1 MECYNCGVILDKE
14 RICPNCGVDLRIYRK
29 YVGISNYLYN
39 QALSKAKERNLSGAV
54 ADLRLSLQYNKVNT
68 NARNLLGL
76 IYYETGE
83 GVAAV
88 REWLISKGYQNDENR
103 ASYYLEYTKKDPVER
118 ERINQYARKYNQV
131 LTYCR
136 QGSLDM
142 AVIQLKKLLSVNP
155 KLVKGWQL
163 MALMYMQEDNLDL
176 AYKAL
181 CKAEDIDIGN
191 ALTARYLKELTE
203 QRNRG
208 EGKKKKKA
216 QAVAYRNGNDT
227 IIQPKFR
234 RDIGFWGMAAN
245 LLIGVA
251 IGVAITWYLV
261 VPGIRK
267 TAIAEANVSVT
278 EANNTI
284 ADKNQ
289 TIKSLEE
296 QIQSLNSDV
305 AAAASDMK
313 GRDEAVAASEALLA
327 AYDAYVGGDI
337 EGAGELLEKV
347 DTEVLSEKSL
357 EIMQTLQEQVNQ
369 QYLTQ
374 VYEQGS
380 SAYNSNHNEE
390 AVEQLGRV
398 VAVDETYDDGNAIYN
413 LAQAYRK
420 LEDWENS
427 IRYYRRVVELFP
439 GSSMAYNANRYI
451 NQIQAVLDGQNQ
463 Q

>member
-1 MECYNCGVILDKE
+1 MECYNCGVILGKE
-14 RICPNCGVDLRIYRK
+14 RICPNCGADLRIYRK

-39 QALSKAKERNLSGAV
+39 QALSKAKNRNLSGAV

-103 ASYYLEYTKKDPVER
+103 AAYYLEYTKKDPAEK
-118 ERINQYARKYNQV
+118 ERINQFARKYNQV

-136 QGSLDM
+136 QDSLDM
-142 AVIQLKKLLSVNP
+142 AVIQLKKLMSVNP

-181 CKAEDIDIGN
+181 CKAEDIDRGN

-203 QRNRG
+203 QKNRG

-234 RDIGFWGMAAN
+234 RDVGFWGMAAN
-245 LLIGVA
+245 LLVGVV

-267 TAIAEANVSVT
+267 MAIAEANTAVT

-289 TIKSLEE
+289 MIKSLEE
-296 QIQSLNSDV
+296 QILDLNGDV
-305 AAAASDMK
+305 AAAADDMK
-313 GRDEAVAASEALLA
+313 GRDEAAAASEALLA
-327 AYDAYVGGDI
+327 AYDAYVRQDI
-337 EGAGELLEKV
+337 EGAGGLLEKV
-347 DTEVLSEKSL
+347 DTEVLSSSSL
-357 EIMQTLQEQVNQ
+357 EIMTTLQEQVNQ

-374 VYEQGS
+374 LYEEGS

-390 AVEQLGRV
+390 AVELMGKV
-398 VAVDETYDDGNAIYN
+398 VAADETYNDGNAVYY

-420 LEDWENS
+420 LEDWENA
-427 IRYYRRVVELFP
+427 ILYYRRVAELYP
-439 GSSMAYNANRYI
+439 GTSLAYNANRYV
-451 NQIQAVLDGQNQ
+451 NQIQAILDRQN
-463 Q
+463 